1 MEGSLG
7 LVGLRQDRIIR
18 QVKDI
23 IPYMKPL
30 KF

>member
-7 LVGLRQDRIIR
+7 LVGLRQDIIIK